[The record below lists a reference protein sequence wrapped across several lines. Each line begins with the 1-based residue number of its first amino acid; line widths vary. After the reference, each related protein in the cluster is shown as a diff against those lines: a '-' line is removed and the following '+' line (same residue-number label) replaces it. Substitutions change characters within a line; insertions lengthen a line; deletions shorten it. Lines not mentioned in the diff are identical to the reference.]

1 MIISRTPLR
10 VSLFGGG
17 SDLPGYFIDYGGAVL
32 GGAIDRYVYCSVVK
46 TFEGI
51 CDYKLRL
58 AYRKSE
64 YANVPEDIEHPVAR
78 TILAKYARDQTLEIT
93 ITADLPARVGLGS
106 SSAVTVGLINVVNGQ
121 NSVALDSEALARK
134 AIEIERDILKE
145 PGGWQDQIFA
155 AYGGFNFIR
164 FSPDKSFVVTKLGS
178 RISRVRALENHLMLY
193 FTGVSRDAG
202 KVEQIK
208 VDQLSVISTHLA
220 AIRDHAYRA
229 FDLFESDQSLDGV
242 GTLLHETW
250 LMKRALT
257 PCVSN
262 PHIDRM
268 YRRALDAGALGGK
281 LLGAG
286 AGGFLLLF
294 CPLSR
299 LSEVETAM
307 RQHVR
312 VPFSFEDHG
321 STLNQF

>member
-1 MIISRTPLR
+1 
-10 VSLFGGG
+10 
-17 SDLPGYFIDYGGAVL
+17 
-32 GGAIDRYVYCSVVK
+32 
-46 TFEGI
+46 
-51 CDYKLRL
+51 
-58 AYRKSE
+58 
-64 YANVPEDIEHPVAR
+64 
-78 TILAKYARDQTLEIT
+78 
-93 ITADLPARVGLGS
+93 
-106 SSAVTVGLINVVNGQ
+106 
-121 NSVALDSEALARK
+121 
-134 AIEIERDILKE
+134 
-145 PGGWQDQIFA
+145 
-155 AYGGFNFIR
+155 
-164 FSPDKSFVVTKLGS
+164 
-178 RISRVRALENHLMLY
+178 MLY